1 MDNASCLQKIRDVF
15 NKLNGAEKRV
25 AEYILKNPQNIIHF
39 SITELAENSKSGEAT
54 IFRLCKKLGYKGYQE
69 LKIKIAGEVVSPI
82 ENIHEEIKEDDNALI
97 IMQKIVN
104 STMAA
109 LNETL
114 RVNDHKVVDK
124 AIDVIYRSK
133 QVAFFGMGGSS
144 ALALDAYHK
153 FIRIG
158 KRCEY
163 QSDAHFQAMFA
174 SLFGKEDCIIAFS
187 NTGSNKELIENLK
200 IAKNNG
206 VNIISITSNSKSP
219 ISKISDVV
227 LISFGREN
235 NFKSEAMESRVSALS
250 LIDCLFVGVCLKDKE
265 TYLENLGKIRS
276 AIAQK
281 RY

>member
-1 MDNASCLQKIRDVF
+1 
-15 NKLNGAEKRV
+15 
-25 AEYILKNPQNIIHF
+25 
-39 SITELAENSKSGEAT
+39 
-54 IFRLCKKLGYKGYQE
+54 
-69 LKIKIAGEVVSPI
+69 
-82 ENIHEEIKEDDNALI
+82 
-97 IMQKIVN
+97 
-104 STMAA
+104 
-109 LNETL
+109 
-114 RVNDHKVVDK
+114 
-124 AIDVIYRSK
+124 
-133 QVAFFGMGGSS
+133 MGGSS

-187 NTGSNKELIENLK
+187 NTGSNKELVENLK

-219 ISKISDVV
+219 ISKISDIV

-250 LIDCLFVGVCLKDKE
+250 LIDCLFVGVCLRDKE